1 MKYTL
6 QILLQLIDQ
15 SKLWTNENFNKLLPI
30 ILVYLRYGL
39 IFNAQNFVNDLQPS
53 PIVQWEH
60 LSKLDIAPK
69 VSKIKIFHN
78 INFLGDNLYYKSI
91 FLLLD

>member
-1 MKYTL
+1 MSLKVLKYSL
-6 QILLQLIDQ
+6 QVLLQLIDN

-39 IFNAQNFVNDLQPS
+39 IFNSHKFLNDLQPS

-60 LSKLDIAPK
+60 LSKLDIAPS
-69 VSKIKIFHN
+69 VSLIKIFYCFMLLIN
-78 INFLGDNLYYKSI
+78 IYYK
-91 FLLLD
+91 

>member
-1 MKYTL
+1 MKYAL

-39 IFNAQNFVNDLQPS
+39 IFNPQNFINNLQPS
-53 PIVQWEH
+53 PFVQWEH

-69 VSKIKIFHN
+69 VHKMKIFLN
-78 INFLGDNLYYKSI
+78 II
-91 FLLLD
+91 I